1 MRHANNS
8 NCFSVA
14 DSSWVWSLGVVF
26 SFASLLLLL
35 SSCEHNTRS
44 EALTKRITEY
54 YILEQQNEWQ
64 LAYQLRPPLFR
75 QVVGKNNYV
84 STMLKDNQGWKL
96 KEATP
101 LSSVRKGKKV
111 YVKMRFK
118 ELVPP
123 EYSQR
128 LGLRRVLRE
137 AEFVETGVWQELD
150 GKWYCLEPGERSHLP
165 LNAEIVSDQNG
176 GKPS

>member
-8 NCFSVA
+8 NYFSVA
-14 DSSWVWSLGVVF
+14 DSPWALSLGVAF
-26 SFASLLLLL
+26 SIVSLLFLL

-54 YILEQQNEWQ
+54 YLLEQQNEWQ
-64 LAYQLRPPLFR
+64 LAYQLRPPLFQR
-75 QVVGKNNYV
+75 VVGKNNYV

-101 LSSVRKGKKV
+101 LSSVLKGKKV

-123 EYSQR
+123 EFSER
-128 LGLRRVLRE
+128 LGLQYVLKE
-137 AEFVETGVWQELD
+137 AKFVETAVWEEVD

-165 LNAEIVSDQNG
+165 LNADIVTD
-176 GKPS
+176 